1 MSRKERKMLC
11 KKCEKKVADCDR
23 HCPHEDPKE
32 KLADFSITL
41 DYDKFTVKEK
51 EAVLI
56 EHAISYDK
64 DLLGFACVA
73 YNQVATLNNVVEIN
87 DKVSGLRIVRD
98 RKVDLKTIFRQLN
111 SAKRLK
117 DKNR

>member
-1 MSRKERKMLC
+1 MLC
-11 KKCEKKVADCDR
+11 KKCEKKIADCDR
-23 HCPHEDPKE
+23 HCPHEAPEE

-51 EAVLI
+51 ESVII
-56 EHAISYDK
+56 EHAITYDK

-111 SAKRLK
+111 NAKRLK